1 MVKAPVK
8 ETREAAVAD
17 FDELMQEVAQLPTE
31 QQEKVAYFT
40 QGVIAAS
47 ASRKVAVVN
56 E

>member
-1 MVKAPVK
+1 MVEAPVK

-40 QGVIAAS
+40 QGVIAA
-47 ASRKVAVVN
+47 ANSRREAAAN